1 VLTAVAG
8 IPSTEILTSI
18 AGAGPNNCGVPEL
31 KFHLLSPSYG
41 SPAGILAEL
50 QTLTMFVAPPNGTT
64 SVVGYAVLRRQRS
77 FLYGLVTMMF

>member
-1 VLTAVAG
+1 VPNSRCW

-18 AGAGPNNCGVPEL
+18 AGAGPTIIVVFPA
-31 KFHLLSPSYG
+31 KSFHLLSPSYG

-50 QTLTMFVAPPNGTT
+50 QTLTMFVLPNGTT
-64 SVVGYAVLRRQRS
+64 SVVGYAVAQAPTF